1 VPAAIEDIRPEAL
14 DGADEVF
21 VTNAVTGV
29 RPVGEL
35 MGVRKWEVGEITRAI
50 MTRAHETDA

>member
-1 VPAAIEDIRPEAL
+1 
-14 DGADEVF
+14 
-21 VTNAVTGV
+21 VTGV

-35 MGVRKWEVGEITRAI
+35 MGVRKWEVGEITRAL

>member
-1 VPAAIEDIRPEAL
+1 
-14 DGADEVF
+14 
-21 VTNAVTGV
+21 
-29 RPVGEL
+29 